1 MHIAL
6 GPFFSPENAMT
17 TTEQLSALSS
27 ILTQSGLHSLFQPI
41 ISLSERRIIGYEAL
55 SRGPSNSPL
64 HSPVALF
71 AVARQAGR
79 LNELEIA
86 CRQSACRRFN
96 EQQLPGKLFLNVSPE
111 SLLEAAHQP
120 GRTLQLL
127 QDFGIPP
134 SQVVIELTEQTPT
147 DDFQLLQTALHHY
160 RAMGFSIALDDL
172 GAGYSSLR
180 LWSEL
185 RPDYV
190 KIDRHF
196 IDGIHQDALKRE
208 FVGSILQIAKASRA
222 KVIAEGIELPEE
234 LAVLTEMGVDLLQG
248 YLLCR
253 PQEHPPRDARSFIP
267 KPNNAAAVLNEEVSD
282 LSALLN
288 DQPAVTS
295 HTPTAT
301 VLEAFRR
308 QANLNSLAVLDEQGQ
323 PCGIVHRH
331 SLSDALLKP
340 FATDLFARKPISR
353 LMSDDFLAV
362 ELSQSLQQVSRL
374 ITSRAR
380 QRIEEDFVITLN
392 GGYLGLGRVID
403 VLKLITELKIQQA
416 RYANPLTLLPGNVP
430 IQQCLTRLLQQE
442 RASVICYVD
451 IDSFK
456 PFNDIYGYGRG
467 DEVLLCLAQCLNDRV
482 DPSRDFVGHIGGD
495 DFLLVLGPEDWR
507 KRLNQLL
514 DDFHS
519 QCRRFYRSEHLE
531 AGCFIAPN
539 RQGVRQEFPLLSL
552 SIGVV
557 HLHPQVCGQLD
568 ASQLAEM
575 ASQAKHHAKNVPG
588 YSVHVIDSLAV
599 SGPEEELLIGHH

>member
-1 MHIAL
+1 
-6 GPFFSPENAMT
+6 MT

-27 ILTQSGLHSLFQPI
+27 ILTQSGLLSLFQPI
-41 ISLSERRIIGYEAL
+41 ICLSERRILGYEAL
-55 SRGPSNSPL
+55 TRGPSNSPL
-64 HSPVALF
+64 HSPIALF

-79 LNELEIA
+79 LSELEIA

-127 QDFGIPP
+127 QDLGIAP
-134 SQVVIELTEQTPT
+134 SQVVIELTEQTPI

-222 KVIAEGIELPEE
+222 QVIAEGIELPEE
-234 LAVLTEMGVDLLQG
+234 LAVLTEMGIDLVQG
-248 YLLCR
+248 YLLGR
-253 PQEHPPRDARSFIP
+253 PQEHPSRDARAMMP
-267 KPNNAAAVLNEEVSD
+267 KHDSSAVALNDEGSD

-288 DQPAVTS
+288 EQPAVQRD
-295 HTPTAT
+295 TPTAT

-353 LMSDDFLAV
+353 LMNDDFLAV
-362 ELSQSLQQVSRL
+362 EISQSLQQVSRL

-380 QRIEEDFVITLN
+380 QRIEEDFIITLN

-430 IQQCLTRLLQQE
+430 IQQCLTRLLQQARE
-442 RASVICYVD
+442 SIICYVD

-467 DEVLLCLAQCLNDRV
+467 DEVLLCLAQCLNERI
-482 DPSRDFVGHIGGD
+482 DPTRDFVGHIGGD

-514 DDFHS
+514 DDFQS
-519 QCRRFYRSEHLE
+519 QCRRFYRPEHLE

-539 RQGVRQEFPLLSL
+539 RQGVRQEFALLSL

-557 HLHPQVCGQLD
+557 HLRPEACAALD

-575 ASQAKHHAKNVPG
+575 ASQAKHHAKGVVG
-588 YSVHVIDSLAV
+588 FSVYVIDSFVAA
-599 SGPEEELLIGHH
+599 ELLPS

>member
-1 MHIAL
+1 
-6 GPFFSPENAMT
+6 MT

-41 ISLSERRIIGYEAL
+41 ICLSERRILGYEAL
-55 SRGPSNSPL
+55 TRGPSNSPL
-64 HSPVALF
+64 HSPIALF

-79 LNELEIA
+79 LSELEIA

-127 QDFGIPP
+127 QDLGIAP
-134 SQVVIELTEQTPT
+134 SQVVIELTEQTPI

-222 KVIAEGIELPEE
+222 QVIAEGIELPEE
-234 LAVLTEMGVDLLQG
+234 LAVLTEMGVDLVQG
-248 YLLCR
+248 YLLGR
-253 PQEHPPRDARSFIP
+253 PQEHPSRDARAMMP
-267 KPNNAAAVLNEEVSD
+267 KHDSSAVALNDEGSD

-288 DQPAVTS
+288 DQPAVQRD
-295 HTPTAT
+295 TPTAT

-353 LMSDDFLAV
+353 LMNDDFLAV
-362 ELSQSLQQVSRL
+362 EISQSLQQVSRL

-380 QRIEEDFVITLN
+380 QRIEEDFIITLN
-392 GGYLGLGRVID
+392 GSYLGLGRVID

-430 IQQCLTRLLQQE
+430 IQQCLTRLLQQVRE
-442 RASVICYVD
+442 SIICYVD

-467 DEVLLCLAQCLNDRV
+467 DEVLLCLAQCLNERI
-482 DPSRDFVGHIGGD
+482 DPTRDFVGHIGGD

-514 DDFHS
+514 DDFQS
-519 QCRRFYRSEHLE
+519 QCRRFYRPEHLE

-539 RQGVRQEFPLLSL
+539 RQGVRQEFALLSL

-557 HLHPQVCGQLD
+557 HLRPEDCAALD

-575 ASQAKHHAKNVPG
+575 ASQAKHHAKGVVG
-588 YSVHVIDSLAV
+588 FSVY
-599 SGPEEELLIGHH
+599 LLDAAAPPAQTSQLVG